1 MKSLE
6 QNVNNIS
13 EIYISVDIEASG
25 PIPCKYSMLSLG
37 ACVVGDTSNNFYSEI
52 KPINDSF
59 VVEAIKISGFNL
71 DHLKSVGL
79 KPEAALK
86 SFAEW
91 IECNSNNKNPIFVGF
106 NAPFDW
112 QFINW
117 YFHTYTGSNPFGI
130 NAIDIK
136 AYFMGTAGI
145 EWGKTSSSNLPE
157 WLKVENKEKHN
168 ALNDAI
174 TQSILFERL
183 LKWNRDKH

>member
-1 MKSLE
+1 MKSPTLGDS
-6 QNVNNIS
+6 NTK

-25 PIPCKYSMLSLG
+25 PIPSKYSMLSLG
-37 ACVVGDTSNNFYSEI
+37 ACVVGDTLRNFYAEI

-59 VVEAIKISGFNL
+59 VPEAIEISGLSL

-79 KPEAALK
+79 EPGAAIK

-91 IECNSNNKNPIFVGF
+91 IEFSSSNITPIFVGF

-117 YFHTYTGSNPFGI
+117 YFHVYAGYNPFGI

-136 AYFMGTAGI
+136 AYFMGAAGI
-145 EWGKTSSSNLPE
+145 SWNKTSSSNLPE
-157 WLKVENKEKHN
+157 WLKVENKDKHN
-168 ALNDAI
+168 ALSDAI
-174 TQSILFERL
+174 SQSIIFERL
-183 LKWNRDKH
+183 LKWNRDKQ